1 MDDQMM
7 RRLYARY
14 LLFML
19 AACGGAFLWQFFLPQ
34 LAAGLSAWGTSFG
47 WQREIALWNTGI
59 ILSAVIALKKKDL
72 SYMRLLTIQFTVL
85 CWVLGLNHL
94 AAAIENLPSLYPI
107 HLLGVLEVMLLGGV
121 WGSLLLFR
129 TRSRP
134 S

>member
-1 MDDQMM
+1 
-7 RRLYARY
+7 
-14 LLFML
+14 
-19 AACGGAFLWQFFLPQ
+19 
-34 LAAGLSAWGTSFG
+34 
-47 WQREIALWNTGI
+47 
-59 ILSAVIALKKKDL
+59 
-72 SYMRLLTIQFTVL
+72 MRLLTIQFTVL

-94 AAAIENLPSLYPI
+94 AGAIENLPSLYPI